1 MGALAVQGRP
11 TNEAPSEALLY
22 NKLSRWVSV
31 ALVLLVLCIL
41 ITLQYRLWWGEGSLK
56 HTTQLEE
63 QLFKQQLANDAL
75 QSRNDRLLSEIA
87 TLKKGT
93 GQIEARARE
102 DLGLVKDDETFFMF
116 FDEPIKNS
124 ASKSR

>member
-1 MGALAVQGRP
+1 MGALAVKGRP

-22 NKLSRWVSV
+22 NKLSRWASV

-87 TLKKGT
+87 NLKKGT

-102 DLGLVKDDETFFMF
+102 DQGLVKDDETFFMF

>member
-1 MGALAVQGRP
+1 MGALAVKGRP
-11 TNEAPSEALLY
+11 TNEAPGEALLY
-22 NKLSRWVSV
+22 KKLSRWASV

>member
-1 MGALAVQGRP
+1 MGALAVKGRP
-11 TNEAPSEALLY
+11 TDEAPSEALLY
-22 NKLSRWVSV
+22 NKLSRWASV

-102 DLGLVKDDETFFMF
+102 DLGLVKGDETFFMF

>member
-1 MGALAVQGRP
+1 MGALAVKGRP

-22 NKLSRWVSV
+22 NKLSRWASV

-87 TLKKGT
+87 NLKKGT

>member
-11 TNEAPSEALLY
+11 TNEAPSEARLY
-22 NKLSRWVSV
+22 NKLSRWASV

-41 ITLQYRLWWGEGSLK
+41 ITLQYRLWGGEGSLK
-56 HTTQLEE
+56 HTAQLEE
-63 QLFKQQLANDAL
+63 QLFKQQAVNDAL
-75 QSRNDRLLSEIA
+75 QNRNDRLLSEIA

-102 DLGLVKDDETFFMF
+102 DLGLVRDDETFFMF

>member
-1 MGALAVQGRP
+1 MGALAVKGRP

-22 NKLSRWVSV
+22 NKLSRWASV

>member
-1 MGALAVQGRP
+1 MGALAVKGRP
-11 TNEAPSEALLY
+11 TDEAPSEALLY
-22 NKLSRWVSV
+22 NKLSRWASV

>member
-1 MGALAVQGRP
+1 MGALAVKGRP
-11 TNEAPSEALLY
+11 TDEAPSEVLLY
-22 NKLSRWVSV
+22 NKLSRWASV

-116 FDEPIKNS
+116 FDGPIKNS

>member
-1 MGALAVQGRP
+1 MGALAVKGRP

-22 NKLSRWVSV
+22 NKLSRWASV

-102 DLGLVKDDETFFMF
+102 DQGLVKDDETFFMF

>member
-1 MGALAVQGRP
+1 MYKRQ
-11 TNEAPSEALLY
+11 
-22 NKLSRWVSV
+22 
-31 ALVLLVLCIL
+31 
-41 ITLQYRLWWGEGSLK
+41 GEGSLK

>member
-1 MGALAVQGRP
+1 MKGRP
-11 TNEAPSEALLY
+11 ANGAPSEALLY
-22 NKLSRWVSV
+22 KKLSRWASV

-41 ITLQYRLWWGEGSLK
+41 ITLQYRLWWGEGGLK
-56 HTTQLEE
+56 HTAQLEE

-93 GQIEARARE
+93 RQIEARARE
-102 DLGLVKDDETFFMF
+102 DLGLVKGDETFFMF

-124 ASKSR
+124 ASKNR

>member
-1 MGALAVQGRP
+1 MGALAVKSRP
-11 TNEAPSEALLY
+11 TDEAPSEVLLY
-22 NKLSRWVSV
+22 NKLSRWASV

>member
-1 MGALAVQGRP
+1 MGALAVKGRP

>member
-1 MGALAVQGRP
+1 MKGRP

-22 NKLSRWVSV
+22 NKLSRWASV